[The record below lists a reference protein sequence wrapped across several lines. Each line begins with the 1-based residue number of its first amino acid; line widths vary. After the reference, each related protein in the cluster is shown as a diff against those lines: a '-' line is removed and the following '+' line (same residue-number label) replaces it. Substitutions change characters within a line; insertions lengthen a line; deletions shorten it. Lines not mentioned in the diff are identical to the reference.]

1 MPVDKATRRARHE
14 AATSPSLNTTNFND
28 AKSGAEG
35 QQAFR
40 EEGGK
45 VKQMVKKNGSWREVG

>member
-14 AATSPSLNTTNFND
+14 ASTSPKLNATNFSSPN
-28 AKSGAEG
+28 SGHEG

-40 EEGGK
+40 EQGGK
-45 VKQMVKKNGSWREVG
+45 VKHMVKKNGSWREVG